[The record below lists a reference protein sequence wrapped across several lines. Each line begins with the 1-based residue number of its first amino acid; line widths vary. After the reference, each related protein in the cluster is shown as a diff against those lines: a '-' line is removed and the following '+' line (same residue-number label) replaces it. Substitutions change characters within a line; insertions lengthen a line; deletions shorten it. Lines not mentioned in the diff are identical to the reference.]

1 MQGKSNLTR
10 QDGFLSTLN
19 DVDTFDSPAQAFT
32 SADGVPNARGR
43 ILGGCSAINAGFYS
57 RAGQAFFRESGVGR
71 DLNVVNQSY
80 EWVEKAIVFRPDL
93 RNWQSA
99 VRDGLLEAGIEG
111 SNLEHVVGTKIGGST
126 FDSSGRRHSAADLP
140 NYANAANIQVAVYA
154 SVGRILMASTSQYPR
169 SRVSAIGV
177 VYCDKRG

>member
-1 MQGKSNLTR
+1 
-10 QDGFLSTLN
+10 
-19 DVDTFDSPAQAFT
+19 VDTFNSPAQAFT

-43 ILGGCSAINAGFYS
+43 ILGGSSAINAGFYS
-57 RAGQAFFRESGVGR
+57 RAGQAFFWESGVEW

-99 VRDGLLEAGIEG
+99 VRDGLLEDGIEPYTG
-111 SNLEHVVGTKIGGST
+111 FNLEHVVGTKMGGST
-126 FDSSGRRHSAADLP
+126 FDSSGRRHSAADLL

-154 SVGRILMASTSQYPR
+154 SVGRILLASTSQYPR
-169 SRVSAIGV
+169 WSAIGV
-177 VYCDKRG
+177 VYRDKRE